1 MNQVRPLDSYD
12 FQPRPWLFLAGSVS
26 VSVSINGGKAPRWQ
40 DRVVAALADLSGT
53 LLNPRRDD
61 WNDDW
66 KEDVSD
72 HKFRRQVE
80 WEIQGL
86 ESADLVLMYFEAE
99 SRSPITLLELGLVAR
114 SQKVVAC
121 CPSGYWKKGNV
132 DLVCV
137 RYGITQVDSLDALVA
152 QARERVT
159 SR

>member
-1 MNQVRPLDSYD
+1 MNEVQPLDSYD
-12 FQPRPWLFLAGSVS
+12 SRARPWIFLAGS
-26 VSVSINGGKAPRWQ
+26 IDGGKAPRWQ
-40 DRVVAALADLSGT
+40 DRVVAALADHSGT

-72 HKFRRQVE
+72 RKFRGQVE
-80 WEIQGL
+80 WEIKGL

-114 SQKVVAC
+114 SRKVVVC
-121 CPSGYWKKGNV
+121 CPPGYWKKGNV
-132 DLVCV
+132 DLVCL
-137 RYGITQVDSLDALVA
+137 RYGVAQVDSLDALVA
-152 QARERVT
+152 HARERMS